1 MDPDIVRREWADR
14 SGEYSPE
21 YYAYYGPNETSE
33 AIRKTL
39 DQYLGPDP
47 SILELGCSSGRHLAH
62 LLEHGYTDLTGI
74 EVNDDAFDVMRE
86 TYPELATRGTFHHD
100 MIEAVIGD
108 MTDGRFD
115 AVFAV
120 ETLQHI
126 HPESAW
132 VFDELVRITD
142 DLLITVENEG
152 DRDGTDEHDVTYVS
166 EDIPLYHRDWKR
178 IFTDR
183 GLVEVDAVVGERD
196 TRRTFR
202 IEE

>member
-1 MDPDIVRREWADR
+1 MDPDTVRREWADR

-21 YYAYYGPNETSE
+21 YYAHYGPNDTSE
-33 AIRKTL
+33 AIRETF
-39 DQYLGPDP
+39 DRYLTNEAAV
-47 SILELGCSSGRHLAH
+47 LEVGCSSGRHLAH
-62 LLEHGYTDLTGI
+62 LFEHGYTDLTGI
-74 EVNDDAFDVMRE
+74 EVNDDAFDVMAE
-86 TYPELATRGTFHHD
+86 SYPNLASQGTFYHD
-100 MIEAVIGD
+100 TIEAVVDDFEYGQ
-108 MTDGRFD
+108 FD

-142 DLLITVENEG
+142 DLLVTVENEG
-152 DRDGTDEHDVTYVS
+152 DSDEISGTGVTYVS
-166 EDIPLYHRDWKR
+166 EDIPLYHRNWNR

-183 GLVEVDAVVGERD
+183 GMSEVEAVLGKRD

-202 IEE
+202 TDG

>member
-1 MDPDIVRREWADR
+1 MDPDTVRREWADR

-21 YYAYYGPNETSE
+21 YYAHYGPNETSE
-33 AIRKTL
+33 AIRETF
-39 DQYLGPDP
+39 DQYLTDEAT
-47 SILELGCSSGRHLAH
+47 ILEVGCSSGRHLAH
-62 LLEHGYTDLTGI
+62 LLEEGYTNLTGI
-74 EVNDDAFDVMRE
+74 EVNDDAFDVMAE
-86 TYPELATRGTFHHD
+86 TYPELASQGTFYHD
-100 MIEAVIGD
+100 TIEAVVGD
-108 MTDGRFD
+108 LANGAFD

-126 HPESAW
+126 HPDSAW

-142 DLLITVENEG
+142 DLLVTVENEG
-152 DRDGTDEHDVTYVS
+152 ETDDTPEPDVTYVS
-166 EDIPLYHRDWKR
+166 EDIPLYHRDWHR

-202 IEE
+202 AEA